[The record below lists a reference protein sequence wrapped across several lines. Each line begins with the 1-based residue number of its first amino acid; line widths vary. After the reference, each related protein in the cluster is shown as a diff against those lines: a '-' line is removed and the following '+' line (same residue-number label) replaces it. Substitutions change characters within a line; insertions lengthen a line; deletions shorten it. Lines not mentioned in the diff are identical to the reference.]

1 MKKYILA
8 LDQGTTNSRAIVF
21 DHTACIVSS
30 AQDQI
35 KSYYPR
41 PGDVEQNPQELWTT
55 QLTVAQQALNTA
67 RIPVSQV
74 VGIGLTNQRETTI
87 LWDKSSGQPL
97 YNAISW
103 QCRRTADL
111 CTELKRSDW
120 APIIQDKTGLIVDPY
135 FSGTKIQW
143 ILDHVPGARDLAEKG
158 RVLFGTVDTWL
169 LWKLSGGKLHLTDY
183 TNASRTMLFN
193 IQTLQWDPELLDL
206 FQIPAS
212 LLPEVRA
219 SSDYYGTT
227 DSKVFGHALPI
238 TGVAGDQQAALFG
251 QCCFYPGM
259 AKTTYGTGCF
269 VLLNIGDE
277 LSSSSSGLVTT
288 LAASSSPSAQ
298 YALEGSIFNAGAA
311 IQWLKDGIHMIDHI
325 ADSEQHATQ
334 VSTTEGVYI
343 VPAYSG
349 LGAPHWDPTARGLII
364 GITRGTTTQHIV
376 RASLEASAYQ
386 VADVLHCMERDAK
399 QPISELRVD
408 GGASSNNFLMQYQAD
423 ILGIP
428 VIRPKNSE
436 TTALGAAFLAGLASD
451 VWTSYHELESL
462 WVPDHSFTPQMTPQ
476 VRQRVL
482 HQWTKAVARAKG
494 WTLGEA
500 HES

>member
-1 MKKYILA
+1 
-8 LDQGTTNSRAIVF
+8 
-21 DHTACIVSS
+21 
-30 AQDQI
+30 
-35 KSYYPR
+35 
-41 PGDVEQNPQELWTT
+41 
-55 QLTVAQQALNTA
+55 
-67 RIPVSQV
+67 
-74 VGIGLTNQRETTI
+74 
-87 LWDKSSGQPL
+87 
-97 YNAISW
+97 
-103 QCRRTADL
+103 
-111 CTELKRSDW
+111 
-120 APIIQDKTGLIVDPY
+120 
-135 FSGTKIQW
+135 
-143 ILDHVPGARDLAEKG
+143 
-158 RVLFGTVDTWL
+158 
-169 LWKLSGGKLHLTDY
+169 
-183 TNASRTMLFN
+183 
-193 IQTLQWDPELLDL
+193 
-206 FQIPAS
+206 
-212 LLPEVRA
+212 
-219 SSDYYGTT
+219 
-227 DSKVFGHALPI
+227 VFGHALPI

-251 QCCFYPGM
+251 QCCFNPGM

-428 VIRPKNSE
+428 VIRPKNTE

-494 WTLGEA
+494 WALGEVQK
-500 HES
+500 S